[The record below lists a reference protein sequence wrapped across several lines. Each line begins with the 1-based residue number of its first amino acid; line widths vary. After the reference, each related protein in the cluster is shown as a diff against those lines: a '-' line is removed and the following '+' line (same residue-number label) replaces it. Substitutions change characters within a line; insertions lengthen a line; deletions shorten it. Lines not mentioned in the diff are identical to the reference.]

1 MKLKSMEFQIGIRKH
16 KGNFL
21 YNNPKLIEEFIF
33 IKNPHKYWLAD
44 PFIININGKHFL
56 FAEAATKSAWKGEI
70 VFAEI
75 KPDKINS
82 VKWKKCL
89 KKDFHL
95 SFPNVFLISNTLCM
109 MPETNEDNCVSIY
122 ECNSFENNVAWSDKK
137 IVLNDIQSVDSV
149 SFEDYLITYNISDAL
164 YKLQFYSLTNR
175 NLLFEI
181 PDKEYK
187 LRPAGNVISS
197 SKCLI
202 FPSQDCKSEYGG
214 GLIFNQLLINNDS
227 IEINKLVELDSNF
240 LNAAFNSKRFTG
252 IHTYNSDDEY
262 EVIDIKTNRFSLAGL
277 LKKIISKL

>member
-16 KGNFL
+16 KGIFL
-21 YNNPKLIEEFIF
+21 YNNPGLIKDFLF

-75 KPDKINS
+75 KSDKINS

-95 SFPNVFLISNTLCM
+95 SFPNVFLTGNTLCM

-122 ECNSFENNVAWSDKK
+122 ECNSFENDVVWSDKK
-137 IVLNDIQSVDSV
+137 IVLSHIQSVDSV
-149 SFEDYLITYNISDAL
+149 ALEDYLITYNISGEL

-175 NLLFEI
+175 KLLFEI
-181 PDKEYK
+181 PDLDSK
-187 LRPAGNVISS
+187 LRPAGKVIISNNI
-197 SKCLI
+197 LI
-202 FPSQDCKSEYGG
+202 YPSQDCEREYGG
-214 GLIFNQLLINNDS
+214 GLIFNQLLIDNDS
-227 IEINKLVELDSNF
+227 IEINKFVELDSNF